1 MPRNKWG
8 TLTDGVLYLDPV
20 PPVFKNPN
28 AFQNFVAKLRLDD
41 TNRVVTL
48 TCILFIL
55 IVISTFFQLK
65 FEQNYYERQQK
76 LLHREH
82 ENVVSPSTT
91 YRISTQTEG
100 VSDYGQKRK
109 ADSPTSTASIQTDI
123 TVTKVF
129 PETKVSSEKEV
140 LPGTKIVQIEQ
151 KGKQRES
158 IAEPTSDDY
167 RSDGPS
173 PGFREYIIEN
183 TDNADSK
190 TDHNKLAIKRALI
203 NVIGD
208 ARRGNFQYADYDEF
222 SVNVNTPLSDD
233 EADTRST
240 WTTAFDENNSSDGTR
255 KRQGSIHNT
264 T

>member
-65 FEQNYYERQQK
+65 FEQNYNERQQQ
-76 LLHREH
+76 LFHRAH
-82 ENVVSPSTT
+82 DTVNVVSPSTT
-91 YRISTQTEG
+91 ISAQTEG
-100 VSDYGQKRK
+100 LS
-109 ADSPTSTASIQTDI
+109 
-123 TVTKVF
+123 
-129 PETKVSSEKEV
+129 
-140 LPGTKIVQIEQ
+140 GTKIVQIDQ
-151 KGKQRES
+151 KEKERES

-167 RSDGPS
+167 RSDVPS
-173 PGFREYIIEN
+173 LGLSEYLEN
-183 TDNADSK
+183 TDNAGSK
-190 TDHNKLAIKRALI
+190 TDDNKLAIKRALI

-208 ARRGNFQYADYDEF
+208 ARRGNFHADYDEF

-240 WTTAFDENNSSDGTR
+240 WTTVFDENNSSDGTR

>member
-65 FEQNYYERQQK
+65 FEQNYNERQQQ
-76 LLHREH
+76 LFHRAH
-82 ENVVSPSTT
+82 DTVNVVSPSTT
-91 YRISTQTEG
+91 ISTQTEG

-183 TDNADSK
+183 TDNAGSK
-190 TDHNKLAIKRALI
+190 TELNKLVKNQALI
-203 NVIGD
+203 EEIWNVTH
-208 ARRGNFQYADYDEF
+208 GNLQYDL
-222 SVNVNTPLSDD
+222 NVNKPLPDD
-233 EADTRST
+233 EASIRST
-240 WTTAFDENNSSDGTR
+240 WTTASDDIRR
-255 KRQGSIHNT
+255 KRQRTINNNT
-264 T
+264 

>member
-28 AFQNFVAKLRLDD
+28 AFQNFVAKLRLDE

-48 TCILFIL
+48 ACILFIV

-65 FEQNYYERQQK
+65 FEQHYNERQQQ
-76 LLHREH
+76 LFHRAH
-82 ENVVSPSTT
+82 DTVNVVSPSTT
-91 YRISTQTEG
+91 ISAQTEG
-100 VSDYGQKRK
+100 LS
-109 ADSPTSTASIQTDI
+109 
-123 TVTKVF
+123 
-129 PETKVSSEKEV
+129 
-140 LPGTKIVQIEQ
+140 GTKIVQIEQ

-183 TDNADSK
+183 TDNAGSK
-190 TDHNKLAIKRALI
+190 TELNKLVKNQALI
-203 NVIGD
+203 EEIWNVTH
-208 ARRGNFQYADYDEF
+208 GNLQYDL
-222 SVNVNTPLSDD
+222 NVNKPLPDD
-233 EADTRST
+233 EASIRST
-240 WTTAFDENNSSDGTR
+240 WTTASDDIRR
-255 KRQGSIHNT
+255 KRQRTINNNT
-264 T
+264 

>member
-65 FEQNYYERQQK
+65 FEQNYNERQQQ
-76 LLHREH
+76 LFHRAH
-82 ENVVSPSTT
+82 DTVNVVSPSTT
-91 YRISTQTEG
+91 ISAQTEG
-100 VSDYGQKRK
+100 LS
-109 ADSPTSTASIQTDI
+109 
-123 TVTKVF
+123 
-129 PETKVSSEKEV
+129 
-140 LPGTKIVQIEQ
+140 GTKIVQIEQ

-158 IAEPTSDDY
+158 IAETTSDDY

-190 TDHNKLAIKRALI
+190 TEHNKRAKNLGFV
-203 NVIGD
+203 NEIGD
-208 ARRGNFQYADYDEF
+208 VRRDNFQYADRI

-240 WTTAFDENNSSDGTR
+240 WTTVFDENNSSDGTR

>member
-65 FEQNYYERQQK
+65 FEQNYNERQQQ
-76 LLHREH
+76 LFHRAH
-82 ENVVSPSTT
+82 DTVNVVSPSTT
-91 YRISTQTEG
+91 ISAQTEG
-100 VSDYGQKRK
+100 LS
-109 ADSPTSTASIQTDI
+109 
-123 TVTKVF
+123 
-129 PETKVSSEKEV
+129 
-140 LPGTKIVQIEQ
+140 GTKIVQIEQ

-222 SVNVNTPLSDD
+222 SVNVNTPLLDD
-233 EADTRST
+233 DAGIRST
-240 WTTAFDENNSSDGTR
+240 WTTASDDIRR
-255 KRQGSIHNT
+255 KRQRTINNNT
-264 T
+264 